1 SSPDHRATF
10 PQLERRQVEEIVQS
24 YLDRFRAHRSNP
36 ALEYV
41 LILYNHG
48 RPAGASLEH
57 PHSQLYA
64 ISLTPPSFTEEIEGA
79 RRYAAQDGG
88 CVFCQTIE
96 DERQAGARMVFENEA
111 FTVFCP
117 YAARTPFET

>member
-1 SSPDHRATF
+1 
-10 PQLERRQVEEIVQS
+10 
-24 YLDRFRAHRSNP
+24 
-36 ALEYV
+36 
-41 LILYNHG
+41 LYNHG

-117 YAARTPFET
+117 YAARTPFETWIVPRRHAASLDDVLPAEKPDFAQAIQVTLRALAQG